1 MLDEPLTDVDAG
13 KAKLLLSVIEDWHT
27 EGRTVIAVLHD
38 MTVVRR
44 HFPHTR
50 LLGGLPLSG
59 IYSGMRNRTPD
70 CKRPDRSLCCG
81 A

>member
-13 KAKLLLSVIEDWHT
+13 TAKLLLSVIEDWHT

-44 HFPHTR
+44 HFPIRGCWAGFRDLQRDAQSDPR
-50 LLGGLPLSG
+50 L
-59 IYSGMRNRTPD
+59 
-70 CKRPDRSLCCG
+70 K
-81 A
+81 AA